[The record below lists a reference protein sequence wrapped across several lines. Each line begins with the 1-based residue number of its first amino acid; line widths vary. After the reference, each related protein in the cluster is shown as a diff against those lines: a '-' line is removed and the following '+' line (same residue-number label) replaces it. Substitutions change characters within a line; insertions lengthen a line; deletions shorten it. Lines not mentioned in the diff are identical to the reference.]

1 VTQTPDGRIR
11 IVSRTGEVTVI
22 DKSVVGQE
30 RLDELVQTAL
40 EPPRP
45 PERNPD
51 RGPPEGVLA
60 LIGIVMF
67 FVAFM
72 VVGFPLARAAARRMD
87 RRGAAPALPND
98 LLPRLDRIEQAVEGV
113 AIEVERV
120 SEAQR
125 FSARLLSER
134 LPEVLP
140 RLDAAAAEAAQRRR
154 VEG

>member
-1 VTQTPDGRIR
+1 
-11 IVSRTGEVTVI
+11 
-22 DKSVVGQE
+22 
-30 RLDELVQTAL
+30 
-40 EPPRP
+40 
-45 PERNPD
+45 
-51 RGPPEGVLA
+51 
-60 LIGIVMF
+60 
-67 FVAFM
+67 M
-72 VVGFPLARAAARRMD
+72 VVGFPLARSASRRMD
-87 RRGAAPALPND
+87 RKASGAPQVND

-140 RLDAAAAEAAQRRR
+140 RLDAAAEAARRQR